1 MDTEKRRMLKFR
13 KNQEV
18 QGYLKGQM
26 EHVQRQKE
34 HNLHKKSMDALDVK
48 QKTKQFVK
56 DMTLKTNT
64 KRSMLTE
71 QQSYNLG
78 EFGNKIGEKR
88 DLMAFERNVSGRI
101 ALDQI
106 QQAAYLDQLE
116 KGEAY
121 QKRQRHAR
129 DLEKLIDDRA
139 QFSHASQQ
147 PVTMET
153 LRKLQLLPEQ
163 AEKLSMQDHTSPMSY
178 SNPNTGLLSN
188 IVESRYAF

>member
-26 EHVQRQKE
+26 EHVERQKE

-71 QQSYNLG
+71 
-78 EFGNKIGEKR
+78 
-88 DLMAFERNVSGRI
+88 
-101 ALDQI
+101 
-106 QQAAYLDQLE
+106 
-116 KGEAY
+116 
-121 QKRQRHAR
+121 
-129 DLEKLIDDRA
+129 
-139 QFSHASQQ
+139 
-147 PVTMET
+147 
-153 LRKLQLLPEQ
+153 
-163 AEKLSMQDHTSPMSY
+163 
-178 SNPNTGLLSN
+178 
-188 IVESRYAF
+188 